1 MVLQDTWL
9 FSGSIRENIAYGRE
23 HVSTEAIV
31 LAADVIRMMEQGGSR
46 RARPTSCSRRRGA
59 TPSSIM
65 VSSPGAPAVA
75 VSWTA
80 AGCDAE
86 WCGREQS

>member
-9 FSGSIRENIAYGRE
+9 FSGSIRENIADGRE
-23 HVSTEAIV
+23 NASTEAIV
-31 LAADVIRMMEQGGSR
+31 AAADVIRMMEQGGSSR

-59 TPSSIM
+59 TPSSII

-75 VSWTA
+75 VS
-80 AGCDAE
+80 
-86 WCGREQS
+86 